1 MMEKIKSI
9 CSFMEWDCSMFNE
22 REIDLNHF
30 CKAWNVGI
38 STFLCS
44 DLDNEDSA
52 SLYFRLKNISPIFT
66 IAGRINI
73 LTDIIEYLK
82 VRNIKP
88 DLSI

>member
-1 MMEKIKSI
+1 MERVKLI

-44 DLDNEDSA
+44 DLSNDDAA
-52 SLYFRLKNISPIFT
+52 SLYFRLKNTSPIFT
-66 IAGRINI
+66 IEGKINI
-73 LTDIIEYLK
+73 LTDIIEYLMN
-82 VRNIKP
+82 RNIKP
-88 DLSI
+88 NPST